1 MHLNYL
7 LLFFLSISI
16 LLVCRERK
24 RGDLVQLVVVYYLEH
39 NNLALSFRFVF
50 FLKNLFFFKKLNNL
64 FNVDFLC
71 SFVNR
76 LWSVGYYSRRMVSLM
91 FIINEIVT
99 QNKTKK
105 QKNNIW
111 RLFVVDL
118 LMRTF
123 FYLALAWLYLI
134 INLLKLFSFPKSRP
148 RPLST

>member
-1 MHLNYL
+1 
-7 LLFFLSISI
+7 
-16 LLVCRERK
+16 
-24 RGDLVQLVVVYYLEH
+24 
-39 NNLALSFRFVF
+39 
-50 FLKNLFFFKKLNNL
+50 
-64 FNVDFLC
+64 
-71 SFVNR
+71 
-76 LWSVGYYSRRMVSLM
+76 MVSWVLLTQNGLS

-123 FYLALAWLYLI
+123 SYLALAWLYLI